1 MGLLEDVVYN
11 AKAAVN
17 AVGQKAGQI
26 VDISK
31 LRLNTADL
39 NNEISKR
46 FESLGRIVYDAK
58 KTENSSADLVEE
70 CVLTIDDLYQQLDE
84 VNEQI
89 AKARNRVKCKSC
101 GYENAQEAVYCNRCG
116 AKLEEEAKAESKE
129 EEPVQNVKED
139 REDEREEASP
149 SPSQQANVSSE
160 DEEEKF

>member
-1 MGLLEDVVYN
+1 M
-11 AKAAVN
+11 
-17 AVGQKAGQI
+17 GQKAGQI

-31 LRLNTADL
+31 LRLNAADL

-116 AKLEEEAKAESKE
+116 AKLVEEAKSQPE
-129 EEPVQNVKED
+129 EESPTQNVEEACEKE
-139 REDEREEASP
+139 REDASP
-149 SPSQQANVSSE
+149 SSSQQENVSSE
-160 DEEEKF
+160 DEEGKF

>member
-58 KTENSSADLVEE
+58 K
-70 CVLTIDDLYQQLDE
+70 
-84 VNEQI
+84 
-89 AKARNRVKCKSC
+89 
-101 GYENAQEAVYCNRCG
+101 
-116 AKLEEEAKAESKE
+116 
-129 EEPVQNVKED
+129 D
-139 REDEREEASP
+139 R
-149 SPSQQANVSSE
+149 
-160 DEEEKF
+160 KFFRRLGRRMCFDY